1 MKTNLPPSHGRRPP
15 VGRVLVGLTLALA
28 LAAGCA
34 TPGSS
39 IPGPT
44 ATAPQPTSVPT
55 AAASLPAFVCGQPVT
70 RAGSVPTAL
79 MSGLAAANTSGV
91 GRIEFTFRPEGNVAA
106 APQITVTPVDP
117 PFTMDPSGLPLSVI
131 GTAFLQVVLQGGT
144 ALDANMEPTF
154 EGPFDAA
161 PNGSPIVEVKRAG
174 DFEAVSTF
182 IVGLDGPACV
192 RILPP
197 DGSSRLV
204 IEIQAEP

>member
-1 MKTNLPPSHGRRPP
+1 MMTTLPRSLVARS
-15 VGRVLVGLTLALA
+15 LVGPMLALT

-34 TPGSS
+34 SPGS
-39 IPGPT
+39 PTPAPT
-44 ATAPQPTSVPT
+44 ATPPQPTSVPT
-55 AAASLPAFVCGQPVT
+55 AEVSLPPFACGETVT
-70 RAGSVPTAL
+70 QAGSVPIAL
-79 MSGLAAANTSGV
+79 MSGFGAANEGGV
-91 GRIEFTFRPEGNVAA
+91 GTIEFTFRPEGNVAA
-106 APQITVTPVDP
+106 LPTVTVKPVDP
-117 PFTMDPSGLPLSVI
+117 PFTMDPSGLPLSVM

-197 DGSSRLV
+197 DGTGRLV
-204 IEIQAEP
+204 IEIRAD